1 MLASTITA
9 STRVQPAGTAL
20 GTAVGAAAGTALDA
34 AAVIG

>member
-9 STRVQPAGTAL
+9 STRAQPAGTAL
-20 GTAVGAAAGTALDA
+20 GTALGA

>member
-9 STRVQPAGTAL
+9 SARAQPASTAL
-20 GTAVGAAAGTALDA
+20 GA